1 MKHGETS
8 RVRIKGLQI
17 YIWLLSIIHTWKKA
31 VLSNDTKNKDLRTV
45 SCTQQALNKGSY
57 YYHWCR
63 SNETCLVNGGQRNKI
78 HFCYALNIFQNSL
91 KYYLL
96 LFIKLQYWYLCLVIN
111 IFLHQNVVKAYTY
124 TAYEET

>member
-45 SCTQQALNKGSY
+45 PCTQQALNKGSY

-63 SNETCLVNGGQRNKI
+63 SNETCLVNGGQRNKYTSVMLWI
-78 HFCYALNIFQNSL
+78 YSKILWNIIYYSL
-91 KYYLL
+91 LS
-96 LFIKLQYWYLCLVIN
+96 CN
-111 IFLHQNVVKAYTY
+111 IDICA
-124 TAYEET
+124 